1 MKFLVILTAWLLLQ
15 WLGPSSF
22 LHRDQWL
29 QRWYL
34 RAGGAL
40 APLPPP
46 LRLLLI
52 ALLPALLVAVLAL
65 LLAPLLGGVLLFA
78 LQLLVLSYSLGRGD
92 FNVAIDAYL
101 ERWQRGDLEA
111 AYQVALQQVAV
122 PVGADD
128 VPLPVDDSAAL
139 HRHMRGHVV
148 YGGLERWF
156 AVVFWFFLLGPAAAL
171 FYRILQLLQRG
182 AHSDAEARSQL
193 AQWLLWLEWLP
204 ARLLGLAFAITG
216 NFVDCFRVWRES
228 FSGLTPTRELLLRY
242 AEKALPGAVVRGGDG
257 VEPAFLTAAATEL
270 DELRDMLR
278 RSAICWLVVLALLQ
292 LL

>member
-1 MKFLVILTAWLLLQ
+1 MEFLVILTAWLLLQ

-22 LHRDQWL
+22 LHRDRWL
-29 QRWYL
+29 HLWYL
-34 RAGGAL
+34 RADGVL
-40 APLPPP
+40 APLPQP

-52 ALLPALLVAVLAL
+52 ALLPPLLVAVLAL

-111 AYQVALQQVAV
+111 AYQVALQQAAV
-122 PVGADD
+122 PVEEGDAP
-128 VPLPVDDSAAL
+128 VPVDDCAAL
-139 HRHMRGHVV
+139 HRQMRGHVV

-171 FYRILQLLQRG
+171 FYRILQLLQRD
-182 AHSDAEARSQL
+182 AHSGAGERRWL

-228 FSGLTPTRELLLRY
+228 FSGLPPTRELLLRY
-242 AEKALPGAVVRGGDG
+242 AEKALPGAVAQGSGCA
-257 VEPAFLTAAATEL
+257 EPAFLAAAATEL

-278 RSAICWLVVLALLQ
+278 RSAICWLVVFALLQ